1 VFLRLG
7 APRASIVERLGEVM
21 ASAAAGKAELKA
33 MSKDA
38 AMLYAIAALGLA
50 ELLDA
55 TLLKRVTRPL
65 ANFLVSNVPGAKV
78 PMYLGGARMLG
89 SFPIS
94 GLGMGV
100 GLNVT
105 LTSYA
110 DTMDFGIV
118 GNGRTLKDLPALA
131 RHVQDAYAELKAAAP
146 APVGGR
152 RTGKKVPVR
161 KVVRRKSG
169 RARQS

>member
-1 VFLRLG
+1 
-7 APRASIVERLGEVM
+7 
-21 ASAAAGKAELKA
+21 

-65 ANFLVSNVPGAKV
+65 ANFVLSNVPGAKE
-78 PMYLGGARMLG
+78 PRYLGGARLTG
-89 SFPIS
+89 CYPIS

-110 DTMDFGIV
+110 DAMDFGIV
-118 GNGRTLKDLPALA
+118 ANGRTLKDLPALA
-131 RHVQDAYAELKAAAP
+131 RHVQDAYAELKAAGP
-146 APVGGR
+146 APMGSR
-152 RTGKKVPVR
+152 RTGTKAPVR

-169 RARQS
+169 HARQS